1 MRIRWNGAT
10 AAALVA
16 IAAVIAGC
24 AVPTERA
31 PETRPMTAT
40 EGRALVARY
49 LPPKLADRNGWAAD
63 IYAAFAT
70 LRIAPTPRNICAAV
84 AVTEQESGFQVDP
97 PIPNLGAIAWKE
109 IEKQREHAGIPK
121 LVLQAALALPSTNGK
136 SYSDRIDAA
145 RTEMEL
151 SDIFEDFIGRVPLG
165 KMFFEE
171 RNPVRTAG
179 PMQVSVA
186 FAKAQAAKSYP
197 YPMPGSIRDEVFTR
211 RGGLYFGI
219 AHLLDY
225 PAPYEQDIYRFA
237 DFNAGRYAS
246 RNAAF
251 QHAVSELSGVPL
263 VPDGD
268 LVRFSGAEPAKEP
281 GNTELAARS
290 ISKRLGL
297 DDGDIR
303 RDLELGRSA
312 ELEKSRLY
320 VRVFDLADRAGA
332 RPMPRAMVPRIDLQ
346 SSKITRKL
354 TTEWFAKR
362 VAERQRNCLARGDR
376 L

>member
-1 MRIRWNGAT
+1 
-10 AAALVA
+10 
-16 IAAVIAGC
+16 
-24 AVPTERA
+24 
-31 PETRPMTAT
+31 MTAS

-49 LPPKLADRNGWAAD
+49 LPPKLSDRNGWAGD

-70 LRIAPTPRNICAAV
+70 LRIAPTPHNICAVA

-97 PIPNLGAIAWKE
+97 PVANLPAIAWKE
-109 IEKQREHAGIPK
+109 IERRRERAGVPS

-136 SYSDRIDAA
+136 SYRERIDAA
-145 RTEMEL
+145 RTEMDL
-151 SDIFEDFIGRVPLG
+151 SDTFEDFISRIPLG
-165 KMFFEE
+165 KRLFED

-179 PMQVSVA
+179 PMQVSVE
-186 FAKAQAAKSYP
+186 FARAQAEKSYP
-197 YPMPGSIRDEVFTR
+197 YPMKGTIRDELFTR
-211 RGGLYFGI
+211 RGGVYFGI

-225 PAPYEQDIYRFA
+225 PAPYDSDIYRFA

-263 VPDGD
+263 ALDGD
-268 LVRFSGAEPAKEP
+268 LVRFSGDEPAKDP
-281 GNTELAARS
+281 GGTELAVRAIAR
-290 ISKRLGL
+290 RLGL
-297 DDGDIR
+297 DNGDIR
-303 RDLELGRSA
+303 HDLELGRRA
-312 ELEKSRLY
+312 EFEKTRLY
-320 VRVFDLADRAGA
+320 ARVFELADHASHHA
-332 RPMPRAMVPRIDLQ
+332 MPRAMLPRIELQ
-346 SSKITRKL
+346 SPKITRKL